1 MAPLARWPVF
11 DACVLLMCSFC
22 LRPLVLLAE
31 AVDLPRMAGAGVGPA
46 HWKGTYIICGDT
58 VELVGLPAIRQRQ
71 SGNNRGIVQSVRLSM
86 ECSCPLAVG
95 FISEGKGS
103 GKDPLWKRRH

>member
-1 MAPLARWPVF
+1 MAPLARRL
-11 DACVLLMCSFC
+11 ACGVWALVASRFC
-22 LRPLVLLAE
+22 LWPRVLLAE
-31 AVDLPRMAGAGVGPA
+31 AVDLPRMAGAGAGPA
-46 HWKGTYIICGDT
+46 YRKGTYIICGDT

-86 ECSCPLAVG
+86 ECSCLLGVG
-95 FISEGKGS
+95 SISEGKGS